1 MINRKHEGATT
12 VNISENIGLKL
23 YTDDLRKSWDEDETP
38 LSYLLYKVVKEFN
51 VEIYTKTK
59 KQKKKVRNGYYED
72 RAGKGN
78 VKDLLSIKD
87 SLYSLTKELKD
98 DECIIVM
105 GADNRRFKIYKYF
118 LERDSRFDDIMSSN
132 DDVIWLFN
140 NSGKHSK
147 YYSDLYD
154 LIYNEKQDLTDGK
167 FSVTINTNPKEEKRR
182 NKEWEELIL

>member
-1 MINRKHEGATT
+1 MLNRKHEGATII
-12 VNISENIGLKL
+12 NISENIGLKL
-23 YTDDLRKSWDEDETP
+23 YTEDLRKSWDEDGTP
-38 LSYLLYKVVKEFN
+38 FSYLMYRAVKEFN

-78 VKDLLSIKD
+78 VKDLLLIKD

-140 NSGKHSK
+140 DSGKHSAHC
-147 YYSDLYD
+147 SDLYD
-154 LIYNEKQDLTDGK
+154 LTYYENQDLTDGEYN
-167 FSVTINTNPKEEKRR
+167 VIINRNPKEKKKRD
-182 NKEWEELIL
+182 KEWAELML

>member
-1 MINRKHEGATT
+1 MLNRKHKGATII
-12 VNISENIGLKL
+12 NISENIGLKL
-23 YTDDLRKSWDEDETP
+23 YTEDLRKSWDEDGTP
-38 LSYLLYKVVKEFN
+38 FSYLVYKVVKEFN

-98 DECIIVM
+98 DESIIIM

-118 LERDSRFDDIMSSN
+118 LERDSRFDDIMYSN

-140 NSGKHSK
+140 DSGKHSA
-147 YYSDLYD
+147 YCSDLYD
-154 LIYNEKQDLTDGK
+154 LTYDENQDLTDGK

-182 NKEWEELIL
+182 NKEWEELML